1 MRARRTDTNQG
12 SLVKAMRDMGMSVF
26 ITSGLGN
33 GFPDLCCGFRGINYL
48 FEVKDPDKPPSKR
61 RLTPD
66 EQQFFAGWNGSV
78 YKIETIDEVIEIIEK
93 DSVKVGRYKQP
104 QLPGF

>member
-1 MRARRTDTNQG
+1 
-12 SLVKAMRDMGMSVF
+12 MGMSVF

-61 RLTPD
+61 RLTSD
-66 EQQFFAGWNGSV
+66 EQQFFAGWNGTV
-78 YKIETIDEVIEIIEK
+78 YKIEKIDEVIEIIEK
-93 DSVKVGRYKQP
+93 DSVKGRRHGLP
-104 QLPGF
+104 QTGY